1 MQGRHWRQVPG
12 TMQECAMSS
21 DASETSPEELVKRWN
36 DLLKRFD
43 RELLDAGL
51 TDEQREQLLKE
62 LLDATHPPPPH

>member
-1 MQGRHWRQVPG
+1 
-12 TMQECAMSS
+12 MQECVMSS